1 MKNWIGQ
8 STIPIFKGWT
18 GPDVMPLES
27 GGNLSTQLVKYTCT
41 WIRMLKSLK
50 FKFKKKN
57 WFKFMEELCLN
68 STLDHLEYVKWAC

>member
-27 GGNLSTQLVKYTCT
+27 GGNLKNIHVLEWGC
-41 WIRMLKSLK
+41 LKVWSFNL
-50 FKFKKKN
+50 KKN

>member
-27 GGNLSTQLVKYTCT
+27 GGNLKN
-41 WIRMLKSLK
+41 KK
-50 FKFKKKN
+50 FQFKKK
-57 WFKFMEELCLN
+57 LI
-68 STLDHLEYVKWAC
+68 